1 MSRPNWRDAGA
12 YGGVRPLD
20 AAGYAWEFLKRNPLF
35 VRELRLLRR
44 IAHRRKLTRVEQELF
59 ALRWGVRFR
68 WAQRNGR
75 QRARTMDACRTA
87 NDDDSNH
94 LCCGFR

>member
-20 AAGYAWEFLKRNPLF
+20 VAGYAWEFLKRNPLF
-35 VRELRLLRR
+35 VREFRLLRR
-44 IAHRRKLTRVEQELF
+44 IAHRRRLTRVEQGLF

-75 QRARTMDACRTA
+75 QQKRAVDPLCSA
-87 NDDDSNH
+87 NDDNRDD
-94 LCCGFR
+94 LRGRLR